1 MKTKII
7 IALIIISTF
16 FAWGQSMLPI
26 PQSQEESGTIKEIL
40 EEVINN
46 IANVQ
51 EGKPIEIPE
60 NLIRKAAHVTEYF
73 IIGAE
78 WMILFIDKK
87 NYRWYLCW
95 LIGFFTGFIDETIQL
110 FSGRGSMI
118 SDVYIDSFGAILGIT
133 IVYLLLVKFK
143 KKKDTET

>member
-60 NLIRKAAHVTEYF
+60 SLIRKAAHVTEYF
-73 IIGAE
+73 VIGAE
-78 WMILFIDKK
+78 WMLLFIDKK
-87 NYRWYLCW
+87 NYKWYLCW

-110 FSGRGSMI
+110 FVVGRSGEVR
-118 SDVYIDSFGAILGIT
+118 DLWFDFGGVVLGTLIALAFSSGKRT
-133 IVYLLLVKFK
+133 RRKY
-143 KKKDTET
+143 